1 MKFKRI
7 VALALALGM
16 TVSSAFTGVPATV
29 HASDVT
35 TKVESTELSETEG
48 KQDSS
53 NEIESKSGKT
63 VLTEIDKSEVGVS
76 LIDQNKNQ
84 EEKLDIVPEDDE
96 MVRVI
101 IVMDGDSIIE
111 KDADAELGFFTK
123 LKTSYMESKQRRLI
137 KKIENQVF
145 GGEDLDVKY
154 HYTWLLNGISAEVP
168 YGMIDEIEALSGI
181 ENVILQP
188 VYEVEKEENIETYT
202 VADGVMIGREDTWAS
217 GYTGKGMKIAI
228 IDTGLDDDH
237 QNFQE
242 MPEEALTEDSAT
254 KDSVASVLEELN
266 ASKTYKGLTVDQVYR
281 SNKVA
286 FGFNYV
292 DGNLTINHSKD
303 SQGDHGTHVAGIAAA
318 NDLGNG
324 EAVGVAPDAQLYIMK
339 IFGSNGGAYTEDIL
353 AALEDALKLDADVI
367 NMSLGTPAGF
377 TSESEEVDAIYSRVS
392 ETDTILAVAAGN
404 SSTSGLSNMWG
415 TNTNLT
421 SNPDNSMISS
431 PASYK
436 NVTSVASIENVG
448 IRGYYVS
455 VNGNKLAYTEGSDG
469 TNLEITTISG
479 KDLEYVMVDQCGQT
493 AEDFEKAG
501 VNGKVAVVS
510 RGITPFVDKIQLA
523 QDAGA
528 VACLIYNNTTGSF
541 GMDLSTG
548 TSTIPA
554 AAISM
559 NAGEQLKAYAQETQQ
574 PTLQFSNVQDVIPN
588 EDAYIM
594 SDFSSWGIAPDLK
607 LEPDVTGPGGNIY
620 STLDDGKY
628 GIESGTSMA
637 SPNVAG
643 ISALIMQYA
652 KATHPK
658 MSDSELHTFVNA
670 LLLSTAIPV
679 EYDSDTDYSPR
690 SQGAGLANAYSAT
703 KTKAYL
709 SIDSNDMPK
718 AELFDDPAKTGNYGF
733 TYHVNNFGDQT
744 IYYDLNTTVQT
755 EEAHYDEE
763 TEKEFMALA
772 PYALQGITSEVS
784 DHLIYTYD
792 YDENNQTDSHDAREV
807 YIQVKNQTVAETG
820 ETFRYEVDADEDTDF
835 DDVQAYLDA
844 LVGKDSEAKLDDQ
857 ILKVEAGETVDVAVT
872 ISLTKDDKAY
882 LDTHYENGIYVE
894 GFTKLTARSE
904 GDVDLSMPYLGFYGD
919 WTQAPTI
926 DNGYYWE
933 TQEET
938 EASQY
943 VNMLWTTIEGSDWM
957 PGTNPYDA
965 SEPFNVEN
973 ITVSPN
979 DDGITDTIDDIYIT
993 LLRNAKKLSVRYD
1006 NAETGENYFSN
1017 AFEYV
1022 RKTYY
1027 VTAYA
1032 SMFPFLYTNY
1042 AQDLY
1047 NFKDADGKALENNTK
1062 LTLTVEA
1069 TVDYDKHE
1077 SANVFDKWVLPVT
1090 VDTEKPVIESV
1101 EVVKDTENNKQYLEV
1116 VYHDNQRTAGICF
1129 LNKRGTTILSRYAV
1143 GEGVTPGETCTKR
1156 FDITGYGNEFI
1167 LVLGDYAVN
1176 ETYYTVETTENV
1188 PEVKKDQLYGYRM
1201 HDEVT
1206 YNSSVYGWVSIDP
1219 NTAEMTVLD
1228 SEADQ
1233 TAYITAAEYVDGYI
1247 FAVDYEMNLSYI
1259 IPGLWDER
1267 HEISQLGVRIS
1278 TMTYDSV
1285 DKVLY
1290 GYSDSEYSI
1299 TKIDML
1305 TGKAEVLEPYSMFDT
1320 PRALTCDEDGN
1331 LYGINMDGK
1340 LRKINKTAGEWE
1352 EEVLINT
1359 VDYIAEEDSYVIV
1372 AGAQSMTYDKETN
1385 SIYWAGYTNSI
1396 DSRLYRYNL
1405 TSGQF
1410 DNLGKIGDNAEITG
1424 LMKLS
1429 DKNFTI
1435 PKEEQAT
1442 GITLDSQSVSI
1453 LEGSTLEMTVK
1464 PTPWYGVLPSLTW
1477 ESKDETVVTVDQSGV
1492 ITAVKEG
1499 TTKVSVSDE
1508 TGGVKAECEVT
1519 VVNPKAE
1526 LNAYI
1531 LASNNGH
1538 RNIWMKAAANDL
1550 SGMETVSAAGM
1561 NTLYAAEYVDGTI
1574 YAYNDTT
1581 EFYHIDASTHK
1592 EQKVGEANSTWSLRD
1607 MAYDYSTGF
1616 MYGIAKSSVTWSVCL
1631 VKIDMMTGQIEQCSE
1646 SLMDSAWGVPVALAV
1661 STTGEIY
1668 MVTGTGIFC
1677 QYHVEEGYLEEI
1689 APTGVVPTEEQL
1701 QAMTYDHVNGGI
1713 YWSYNDGTAVEKI
1726 AYMDPKSGSALNIG
1740 SVAGGAQLVGL
1751 YTVPTQIPERPA
1763 VPVESIYNT
1772 KDKVVMVEGMKTVA
1786 PVSVRPFNATDRNM
1800 TWEMDKEGVVTIQ
1813 NNIIT
1818 AIAEGST
1825 KVTAS
1830 IGNITAEFEVQVVK
1844 SAGDIRGYICSD
1856 LSEGSGKFWAEFK
1869 DSDLSTGVGLA
1880 MGDTYSL
1887 EAGEYYNGKIYGYA
1901 VPTDGSSYD
1910 QQFIVID
1917 VENDE
1922 YNIDSFVSGDF
1933 PYVQDMAFDYSEG
1946 VMYAV
1951 AGIKNMSD
1959 SSQLYAINLETGYG
1973 YKIGEGY
1980 DFELKTLACTT
1991 DGQLYSVASN
2001 GDFYA
2006 VDKESGDVELLFN
2019 TGYKANKFQSMAYDH
2034 NTGNLYWAQCY
2045 SDLDMSTA
2053 VLVLIS
2059 PEEKSA
2065 ESLGQIG
2072 MSGCQVTGM
2081 YIEPKDGLVAGTPKL
2096 QALKMNVNDEI
2107 LAVGSST
2114 KLSVGTV
2121 PMSVNLADTKIT
2133 FSSDNEEVAT
2143 VDAQGN
2149 VTAVSKGIANI
2160 TATANG
2166 KTAVCKIHV
2175 LGDDTKLLAM
2185 NSNGWQSSPMLTP
2198 MQIDDTIKLPQDAG
2212 LKINRVTKSTDGL
2225 YYAFGE
2231 DGYLWKFTEDLT
2243 QIERIGEKGVL
2254 ELLSNL
2260 DSINQ
2265 WGGIWSSEIID
2276 ITANSFTGDVY
2287 ALIEVN
2293 MMNYIY
2299 KLDLTTGE
2307 AQYVRYVPETVGR
2320 PKTIVFTEKDT
2331 MMVYAGYND
2340 YIYKMSLTDGEPVKG
2355 VVWAQSTVVAE
2366 EDIGMVYCKEL
2377 NRVFIA
2383 TAAAYSESGELSM
2396 GLYILNPDT
2405 GVLKK
2410 YGNAAYNEAITG
2422 LIVQLPQ

>member
-16 TVSSAFTGVPATV
+16 TLSSAFTGVPATV
-29 HASDVT
+29 QASEVT
-35 TKVESTELSETEG
+35 TKVEGTELPET
-48 KQDSS
+48 
-53 NEIESKSGKT
+53 IESKSGNT

-76 LIDQNKNQ
+76 LIDQNKDQ
-84 EEKLDIVPEDDE
+84 KEKLDVVPEDDE

-101 IVMDGDSIIE
+101 IELNGDSIIE

-123 LKTSYMESKQRRLI
+123 LKISRMESKQKKLI
-137 KKIENQVF
+137 KKIEKKVLD
-145 GGEDLDVKY
+145 GEELNVKY

-168 YGMIDEIEALSGI
+168 YGQIDEIEALSGV

-217 GYTGKGMKIAI
+217 GYTGKGMKIAV

-237 QNFQE
+237 QNFQA
-242 MPEEALTEDSAT
+242 MQEEVLTEESAT
-254 KDSVASVLEELN
+254 KDSVASVLGELN
-266 ASKTYKGLTVDQVYR
+266 ASKLYNGLTVAQVYR

-353 AALEDALKLDADVI
+353 AALEDALKLDADVV

-377 TSESEEVDAIYSRVS
+377 TSESEAVDEIYSRVS

-455 VNGNKLAYTEGSDG
+455 VNGNRLAYTEGADG

-479 KDLEYVMVDQCGQT
+479 EELEYAMVENCGQT
-493 AEDFEKAG
+493 TEDFQKAG

-510 RGITPFVDKIQLA
+510 RGVTPFVDKIQLA

-528 VACLIYNNTTGSF
+528 IACLIYNNTTGSF

-559 NAGEQLKAYAQETQQ
+559 NAGEQLKAYADETEH
-574 PTLQFSNVQDVIPN
+574 PTLQFSDVQDVIPN

-594 SDFSSWGIAPDLK
+594 SDFSSWGISPDLK

-620 STLDDGKY
+620 STLDGGKY

-652 KATHPK
+652 KETNPG

-670 LLLSTAIPV
+670 LLLSTAVPV
-679 EYDSDTDYSPR
+679 KYDGKTDYSPR

-709 SIDSNDMPK
+709 SIDTNDMPK

-744 IYYDLNTTVQT
+744 IYYTLGTTVQT
-755 EEAHYDEE
+755 EEAHYDEA

-772 PYALQGITSEVS
+772 PYALQGVTSEES

-792 YDENNQTDSHDAREV
+792 YDGNNATDSHDAREV
-807 YIQVKNQTVAETG
+807 YIRVKNDTVAETG
-820 ETFRYEVDADEDTDF
+820 ETFRYEVDANEYTNF
-835 DDVQAYLDA
+835 DDVRAYLDA
-844 LVGKDSEAKLDDQ
+844 LVGKDSEAKLDEQ
-857 ILKVEAGETVDVAVT
+857 ILKVEAGKTADVQVSV
-872 ISLTKDDKAY
+872 SLTKDDKAY

-894 GFTKLTARSE
+894 GFAKLTARSE
-904 GDVDLSMPYLGFYGD
+904 GDVDLSMPYLAFYGD

-957 PGTNPYDA
+957 PGTNPYDS
-965 SEPFNVEN
+965 SEPFSVEN

-1006 NAETGENYFSN
+1006 HAETGENYFSN

-1077 SANVFDKWVLPVT
+1077 SANAFDKWVLPVT
-1090 VDTEKPVIESV
+1090 VDTEKPVVESV
-1101 EVVKDTENNKQYLEV
+1101 EVVRDTENNKQYLEV
-1116 VYHDNQRTAGICF
+1116 AYHDNQRTAGICF
-1129 LNKRGTTILSRYAV
+1129 LNKRGTTILSRNAV

-1176 ETYYTVETTENV
+1176 ETYYTVQTTENI
-1188 PEVKKDQLYGYRM
+1188 PEVNKDLLYGYRM

-1206 YNSSVYGWVSIDP
+1206 YNSSVYGWVSINPD
-1219 NTAEMTVLD
+1219 TAEMTVLD
-1228 SEADQ
+1228 SEAYE

-1247 FAVDYEMNLSYI
+1247 FAADSEMNLSYI

-1267 HEISQLGVRIS
+1267 HVISELGTQIS
-1278 TMTYDSV
+1278 AMTYDPV
-1285 DKVLY
+1285 DKIFY
-1290 GYSDSEYSI
+1290 GYSDSEYSMA
-1299 TKIDML
+1299 KIDIL
-1305 TGKAEVLEPYSMFDT
+1305 TGKAEVLSPYSMFDT
-1320 PRALTCDEDGN
+1320 PRALTCDADGN

-1340 LRKINKTAGEWE
+1340 LRKINKTTGEWE
-1352 EEVLINT
+1352 EEVLLNA
-1359 VDYIAEEDSYVIV
+1359 VDYIAEDGSFVIV
-1372 AGAQSMTYDKETN
+1372 AGVQSMTYDKETN

-1405 TSGQF
+1405 TNGKF
-1410 DNLGKIGDNAEITG
+1410 EDLGKIGDNAEITG
-1424 LMKLS
+1424 LMRLS

-1442 GITLDSQSVSI
+1442 SIALQSKSVSL
-1453 LEGSTLEMTVK
+1453 LEGNTVEMTVT
-1464 PTPWYGVLPSLTW
+1464 PLPWYGVIPNLTW
-1477 ESKDETVVTVDQSGV
+1477 TSEEEAIATVNQSGV

-1499 TTKVSVSDE
+1499 TTKVTVQDE
-1508 TGGVKAECEVT
+1508 TGTLTAECEVV
-1519 VVNPKAE
+1519 VVNPKAQ

-1531 LASNNGH
+1531 LAANNGH
-1538 RNIWMKAAANDL
+1538 RNIWMKAAANNL
-1550 SGMETVSAAGM
+1550 AGMETVSTAGM
-1561 NTLYAAEYVDGTI
+1561 NTFYAAEYVEGSI

-1581 EFYHIDASTHK
+1581 EFYRIDASTHK
-1592 EQKVGEANSTWSLRD
+1592 EQKIGEANSAWSMRD

-1616 MYGIAKSSVTWSVCL
+1616 MYGIATQTETWTVHF
-1631 VKIDMMTGQIEQCSE
+1631 VKIDMMTGQIETCSE
-1646 SLMDSAWGVPVALAV
+1646 SLMDQAYGVPVALAV

-1668 MVTGTGIFC
+1668 IITGSGTFC
-1677 QYHVEEGYLEEI
+1677 KYNVEEAVLEEI
-1689 APTGVVPTEEQL
+1689 ASTGVLPTEEQL
-1701 QAMTYDHVNGGI
+1701 QTMTYDHVNGGL
-1713 YWSYNDGTAVEKI
+1713 YWSYNDGTSVEKI
-1726 AYMDPKSGSALNIG
+1726 AYVNPETGSALNIG
-1740 SVAGGAQLVGL
+1740 SVAGGAQLIGL
-1751 YTVPTQIPERPA
+1751 YTVPTQTPDRPE
-1763 VPVESIYNT
+1763 VPVESIYTVKN
-1772 KDKVVMVEGMKTVA
+1772 KVVMVEGMKIVA
-1786 PVSVRPFNATDRNM
+1786 PVSVRPFNATEREM
-1800 TWEMDKEGVVTIQ
+1800 TWNMDKDGVVTIQ
-1813 NNIIT
+1813 DNMIT
-1818 AIAEGST
+1818 AVAAGTT
-1825 KVTAS
+1825 KVTVS
-1830 IGNITAEFEVQVVK
+1830 IGSVTAEFEVQVVK
-1844 SAGDIRGYICSD
+1844 SAGEIKGYVYSDI
-1856 LSEGSGKFWAEFK
+1856 SEGSGKFWAKFK
-1869 DSDLSTGVGLA
+1869 DSDLSTGEGLA
-1880 MGDTYSL
+1880 MGDTYAL

-1917 VENDE
+1917 VANGE
-1922 YNIDSFVSGDF
+1922 YNIESFIAGDF
-1933 PYVQDMAFDYSEG
+1933 PYIQDMAFDYSEG

-1959 SSQLYAINLETGYG
+1959 YSELYAVDLETGKG

-1980 DFELKTLACTT
+1980 EYELKSLACTT
-1991 DGQLYSVASN
+1991 DGQLYAVATN

-2006 VDKESGDVELLFN
+2006 VDKETGDTELLFN

-2045 SDLDMSTA
+2045 SDLDISTA
-2053 VLVLIS
+2053 VLVLID
-2059 PEEKSA
+2059 PEQKTA
-2065 ESLGQIG
+2065 EPLGQIG

-2081 YIEPKDGLVAGTPKL
+2081 YIEPKDGLVAGTPEL
-2096 QALKMNVNDEI
+2096 EGLKMNVNDEI
-2107 LAVGSST
+2107 LAVGGST
-2114 KLSVGTV
+2114 QLSVGTL
-2121 PMSVNLADTKIT
+2121 PLSINLADTKVT

-2143 VDAQGN
+2143 VDAQGT
-2149 VTAVSKGIANI
+2149 VTAVGKGTANI
-2160 TATANG
+2160 TAVANG
-2166 KTAVCKIHV
+2166 KTAVCKITV

-2185 NSNGWQSSPMLTP
+2185 NSNGWQVSPMLTP
-2198 MQIDDTIKLPQDAG
+2198 MKIDDTITLPNDTT
-2212 LKINRVTKSTDGL
+2212 LKIDRVTKSTDGF

-2243 QIERIGEKGVL
+2243 QIERIGDKGVL

-2260 DSINQ
+2260 DDINLM
-2265 WGGIWSSEIID
+2265 GGIWSSEIID

-2293 MMNYIY
+2293 MMNYVY
-2299 KLDLTTGE
+2299 KLDLTTGA
-2307 AQYVRYVPETVGR
+2307 AQYVRYVPETVIR
-2320 PKTIVFTEKDT
+2320 PKTIVFTKEDT

-2366 EDIGMVYCKEL
+2366 ENIGMVYCKEL
-2377 NRVFIA
+2377 NRVFMA

-2405 GVLKK
+2405 GVFKK
-2410 YGNAAYNEAITG
+2410 YGNAAYNETITG